1 MELLQQ
7 QLQSGGGG
15 AREGLEEEEEGG
27 QDGEQFNLLGVRPLD
42 LENPLEVYI
51 HNIPSL
57 GGGVSCEEF

>member
-15 AREGLEEEEEGG
+15 GG
-27 QDGEQFNLLGVRPLD
+27 VVDRDNSVDRGQLLGVRPLN

-51 HNIPSL
+51 RSYTHTIHT
-57 GGGVSCEEF
+57 